1 MHPHHNY
8 FKEHKGNH
16 NIFVET
22 GSCKGDGID
31 LAMQADYRRIFSMD
45 IDGANVAHCQ
55 ERFGLIPDDENKQPA
70 RNGHIS
76 VTCADSAIGLLKM
89 MKYVNEP
96 ALIWLDAHSQ
106 LFDDEPVTENPFPLL
121 KELEQLRKH
130 PIRSHTILIDDILIL
145 THPDVTGWNKETI
158 ENALLMIN
166 PAYKLTYLPNPVVN
180 NILMAHV

>member
-1 MHPHHNY
+1 MHPSKNY
-8 FKEHKGNH
+8 FKDYKGDHK
-16 NIFVET
+16 IFIET
-22 GSCKGDGID
+22 GSHIGNGID
-31 LAMQADYRRIFSMD
+31 LAMQAGYERILSMD

-55 ERFGLIPDDENKQPA
+55 ERFELIPDDKKPA
-70 RNGHIS
+70 QNDHIN
-76 VTCADSAIGLLKM
+76 VICADSATGLLKF

-96 ALIWLDAHSQ
+96 AMIWLDAHSQ
-106 LFDDEPVTENPFPLL
+106 LFDDEPPSDNPFPLL

-130 PIRSHTILIDDILIL
+130 PIKTHTILIDDILML

-166 PAYKLTYLPNPVVN
+166 PAYKLTYLSNPVVN